1 MNLKQHIPNQVL
13 TIAHILGEQNVRI
26 VGGAVRDLL
35 LCVTPK
41 DFDLATT
48 LLPVDVMDMLRG
60 AGLTVLETGLQHGTV
75 TALVDGEP
83 HEITT
88 LRVDTE
94 TDGRHATVVFTD
106 DWKLDAERRD
116 LTINAMSMDMKG
128 EIHDYFGG
136 MSDLDEGCARFVG
149 DARERI
155 EEDYLRILRYFRFV
169 GVMGRASD
177 AATLEVIMQTTD
189 GLVGIS
195 GERIWMEMRKIFTAS
210 KHGVF
215 HNLLTDMEDTGVLS
229 VIGIDGLNVDNH
241 ETARLARIMNAKDTT
256 ILAALMNNLDAV
268 DRINRDWKLS
278 KNEYLAVRAI
288 TDLMMQHPGDFLDT
302 PLNWYQNQVLREW
315 SKREHVEEFIKFAG
329 DFELLDDFIGW
340 VTPEF
345 PIHGHDLLDIGFK
358 PGPEVGVQLRK
369 LRNLW
374 VNSGCT
380 LSDKEL
386 LAHVSRDSDANG
398 AK

>member
-13 TIAHILGEQNVRI
+13 TIAHILGEQNVRV

-35 LCVTPK
+35 LGAKPK
-41 DFDLATT
+41 DFDLATK

-75 TALVDGEP
+75 TVMVDGEP

-116 LTINAMSMDMKG
+116 LTINAMSMDMNG
-128 EIHDYFGG
+128 EVHDYFGG
-136 MSDLDEGCARFVG
+136 MSDLDEGYTRFVG
-149 DARERI
+149 DAYDRI

-169 GVMGRASD
+169 GIMGRASD
-177 AATLEVIMQTTD
+177 PATLEAITHTAD

-195 GERIWMEMRKIFTAS
+195 GERIWMEMRKIFTAT
-210 KHGVF
+210 KRGAF
-215 HNLLTDMEDTGVLS
+215 HDLLTDMGDTGVLS
-229 VIGIDGLNVDNH
+229 VIGIDGLNGDNF
-241 ETARLARIMNAKDTT
+241 ETARLAQIMGGKDTT
-256 ILAALMNNLDAV
+256 ILAALLNDLDSV
-268 DRINRDWKLS
+268 DRINNDWKLS
-278 KNEYLAVRAI
+278 KNEYAAVHAI
-288 TDLMMQHPGDFLDT
+288 TDLMLQHSGDFVET
-302 PLNWYQNQVLREW
+302 PLNWYQEKVLREW
-315 SKREHVEEFIKFAG
+315 AKREHVEEFIKFAG
-329 DFELLDDFIGW
+329 DLDLLDDFIGW

-358 PGPEVGVQLRK
+358 PGPAVGEK
-369 LRNLW
+369 LRELRTQW
-374 VNSGCT
+374 VDSGCLLT
-380 LSDKEL
+380 SKEL
-386 LAHVSRDSDANG
+386 LESVSGGS
-398 AK
+398 

>member
-1 MNLKQHIPNQVL
+1 MNLKQHIPNQVR

-35 LCVTPK
+35 LGVTPK

-48 LLPVDVMDMLRG
+48 LLPEDVMDMLRG

-75 TALVDGEP
+75 TAMVDGEP

-116 LTINAMSMDMKG
+116 LTINAMSMDMDG
-128 EIHDYFGG
+128 EVHDYFGG
-136 MSDLDEGCARFVG
+136 MTDLDEGYTRFVG
-149 DARERI
+149 DAHDRI

-169 GVMGRASD
+169 GIMGRASD
-177 AATLEVIMQTTD
+177 PATLEVISGSAD

-195 GERIWMEMRKIFTAS
+195 GERIWMEMRKIFTAT
-210 KHGVF
+210 KHSVF
-215 HNLLTDMEDTGVLS
+215 HPLMVDMEQTGVLEA
-229 VIGIDGLNVDNH
+229 IGIDGLHADNH
-241 ETARLARIMNAKDTT
+241 ETARLARIMDAQDTT
-256 ILAALMNNLDAV
+256 ILAAYMNDLDSV

-278 KNEYLAVRAI
+278 KNEYVAVRAI
-288 TDLMMQHPGDFLDT
+288 TDLMLHHSGDFLET
-302 PLNWYQNQVLREW
+302 PLSWYQEKVVRNGVN
-315 SKREHVEEFIKFAG
+315 REHVEEFVKFAG
-329 DFELLDDFIGW
+329 DQDLLDDFRDW
-340 VTPEF
+340 DTPEF
-345 PIHGHDLLDIGFK
+345 PVRGHDLLDVGFK
-358 PGPEVGVQLRK
+358 PGPGVGDKLRE

-374 VNSGCT
+374 VDSGCKAT
-380 LSDKEL
+380 RDEL
-386 LAHVSRDSDANG
+386 LVSVSG
-398 AK
+398 GS